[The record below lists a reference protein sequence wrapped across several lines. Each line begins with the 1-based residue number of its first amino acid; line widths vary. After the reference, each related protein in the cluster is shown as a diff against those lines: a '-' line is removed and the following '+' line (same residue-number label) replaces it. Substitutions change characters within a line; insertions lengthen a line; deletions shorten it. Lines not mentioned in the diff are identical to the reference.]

1 MMDEFV
7 VQSVIKDV
15 NLWTRIYPAPGLQN
29 EEIAIYRVSNFK
41 VILSIFHNDIEI
53 NCLFWSFESADVNPV
68 VNMY

>member
-53 NCLFWSFESADVNPV
+53 NCLF
-68 VNMY
+68 